1 MNRSDVTAPVK
12 STIRTVPFGIFIGG
26 GLALLALPILL
37 PLICNAVLPL
47 ADAERAKTF
56 YLDNFSLALAIV
68 TTGGGLGAVGGSLSG
83 RLGKILAQL
92 APGMATAATPD
103 GEGIGAMA
111 TDATSQVTGA
121 IQSATAD
128 VTDAISDAADEIGDG
143 FEDAVPNVPLVDVPA
158 NYSLNDVANVFGQ
171 AVVKA
176 IKMEKPQ

>member
-12 STIRTVPFGIFIGG
+12 STVRTVPFGIFIGG

-37 PLICNAVLPL
+37 PLVCNAVLPSV
-47 ADAERAKTF
+47 DAERAKTF

-92 APGMATAATPD
+92 APGMATAATPN
-103 GEGIGAMA
+103 GEGVGAMA

-121 IQSATAD
+121 IQSASGD
-128 VTDAISDAADEIGDG
+128 VTSAISDAADEIGDG
-143 FEDAVPNVPLVDVPA
+143 FEDAAPSLPSVGVPA
-158 NYSLNDVANVFGQ
+158 GYSLNDVAQAFGREM
-171 AVVKA
+171 VKA
-176 IKMEKPQ
+176 LKTEKIQ